1 MTDEELKQLVA
12 ANAKAI
18 GELRES
24 VSELRASTAD
34 TRESISELRESISE
48 LRASTADTR
57 DSISELRESVSELRA
72 STGDMRASINSLRDI
87 VAGHERRIIRLEG
100 REIDTWGDYLTLLDR
115 VRELEEWK
123 RKLERESDPGS

>member
-12 ANAKAI
+12 TNAKAI

-24 VSELRASTAD
+24 
-34 TRESISELRESISE
+34 IGELRESISE
-48 LRASTADTR
+48 LRASNAEIR
-57 DSISELRESVSELRA
+57 ESMRASNAELRESIAELRA

-100 REIDTWGDYLTLLDR
+100 KEIDMWGDYLTLFDR

-123 RKLERESDPGS
+123 RKMQGDSERGS

>member
-12 ANAKAI
+12 TNAKAI

-24 VSELRASTAD
+24 
-34 TRESISELRESISE
+34 IGELRESISE
-48 LRASTADTR
+48 LRASNAEIR
-57 DSISELRESVSELRA
+57 ESMRASNAELRESIAELRESTAELRA

-100 REIDTWGDYLTLLDR
+100 KEIDMWGDYLTLFDR

-123 RKLERESDPGS
+123 RKMQGDSERGS

>member
-18 GELRES
+18 GELRDSIGEVRES
-24 VSELRASTAD
+24 MRASIGELRDSIGEVRD
-34 TRESISELRESISE
+34 SMRESIGELRESIGE
-48 LRASTADTR
+48 
-57 DSISELRESVSELRA
+57 VRA

-100 REIDTWGDYLTLLDR
+100 KEIDTWGDYITLLDR
-115 VRELEEWK
+115 VRALEEWK
-123 RKLERESDPGS
+123 RKLQGESDQGAGN

>member
-18 GELRES
+18 GELRDSIGEVRES
-24 VSELRASTAD
+24 M
-34 TRESISELRESISE
+34 RESIGELRESIGE
-48 LRASTADTR
+48 
-57 DSISELRESVSELRA
+57 VRA

-100 REIDTWGDYLTLLDR
+100 KEIDTWGDYITLLDR
-115 VRELEEWK
+115 VRALEEWK
-123 RKLERESDPGS
+123 RKLQGESDQGAGN

>member
-12 ANAKAI
+12 TNAKAI
-18 GELRES
+18 GEL
-24 VSELRASTAD
+24 
-34 TRESISELRESISE
+34 RESISELRESISE
-48 LRASTADTR
+48 LRAST
-57 DSISELRESVSELRA
+57 SELRASTSELRA

-100 REIDTWGDYLTLLDR
+100 KEIDTWGDYLTLSDR

-123 RKLERESDPGS
+123 RKMQGESEQGS

>member
-18 GELRES
+18 GELRDSIGEVRES
-24 VSELRASTAD
+24 M
-34 TRESISELRESISE
+34 RESIGELRDSIGEVRDSMRESIGELRESIGE
-48 LRASTADTR
+48 
-57 DSISELRESVSELRA
+57 VRA

-100 REIDTWGDYLTLLDR
+100 KEIDTWGDYITLLDR
-115 VRELEEWK
+115 VRALEEWK
-123 RKLERESDPGS
+123 RKLQGESDQGAGN